1 MNKGKLFCVCAGMPT
16 GLMVSLSDTPPHHP
30 PEGQASRNVGY
41 LYRFCNFG
49 ETALDGYIKAL
60 IKPS

>member
-30 PEGQASRNVGY
+30 TEGLASRGVWF

-49 ETALDGYIKAL
+49 GTVLDGYIKSL
-60 IKPS
+60 IKLS